1 MFGVIFAPATT
12 NAGLL
17 SFMGFGQD
25 ASADSVET
33 ISTDNSKIALSPS
46 SFSPVLAS
54 TQDSKDENPV
64 QEDVDVNTSGSALV
78 PSTGSMGANPAEAED
93 LDADQI
99 SVYVVRKNDS
109 IGDIAKMFEVS
120 PDTILWANGM
130 KKGDKLVEGDTLIIL
145 PISGIK
151 VVVSKG
157 QTLKGLATKYKADI
171 TDIASFNGIAEDAVL
186 AVGDE
191 LIIPDGELVDSSE
204 NKPSNKNIVYT
215 ETSTGSSS
223 GYFIKPIPCPYTQ
236 GKHDRY
242 AIDLGCHTSGTP
254 IKAAASGTVI
264 FSKDGYNGGFG
275 NLVIIKHNNGSQ
287 TFYAHQSKRAIG
299 QGEYVKQGQIIGYV
313 GSTGRSTGPHL
324 HFEVRGAKNPGF
336 DMSGKSWKKQ

>member
-1 MFGVIFAPATT
+1 
-12 NAGLL
+12 
-17 SFMGFGQD
+17 MGFGQD

-33 ISTDNSKIALSPS
+33 ISADNSKTALSPS
-46 SFSPVLAS
+46 SFSPLS
-54 TQDSKDENPV
+54 
-64 QEDVDVNTSGSALV
+64 VNTKDKNNVNENVEVITSNNALV

-93 LDADQI
+93 IDADQI
-99 SVYVVRKNDS
+99 SVHVVKQNES
-109 IGDIAKMFEVS
+109 ISDIAKMFNVS
-120 PDTILWANGM
+120 VNTILWANGM

-145 PISGIK
+145 PTSGIK
-151 VVVSKG
+151 IIVSNG
-157 QTLKGLATKYKADI
+157 QTLKGLATKYKADVA
-171 TDIASFNGIAEDAVL
+171 DIASFNGIAEDAAL

-191 LIIPDGELVDSSE
+191 LIIPDGEIVDSSE
-204 NKPSNKNIVYT
+204 NNKSSGKNIVYT
-215 ETSTGSSS
+215 ETSTGSSN

-236 GKHDRY
+236 GKHDHY
-242 AIDLGCHTSGTP
+242 AIDLSCHTVGTP

-287 TFYAHQSKRAIG
+287 TFYAHQSRRAIG
-299 QGEYVKQGQIIGYV
+299 QGEYVTQGQIIGYV
-313 GSTGRSTGPHL
+313 GSTGHSTGPHL

>member
-1 MFGVIFAPATT
+1 
-12 NAGLL
+12 
-17 SFMGFGQD
+17 MGFGQD

-33 ISTDNSKIALSPS
+33 ISTDNSKTALSAT

-64 QEDVDVNTSGSALV
+64 QEDVDINTSSNALI
-78 PSTGSMGANPAEAED
+78 PSTGSMGANPSESED

-109 IGDIAKMFEVS
+109 IGAIAKMFDVS
-120 PDTILWANGM
+120 PNTILWANGI

-145 PISGIK
+145 PTSGIK

-157 QTLKGLATKYKADI
+157 QTLKGLATKYKADVA
-171 TDIASFNGIAEDAVL
+171 DIASFNGIAEDAAL

-191 LIIPDGELVDSSE
+191 LIIPDGEIVDSSE
-204 NKPSNKNIVYT
+204 NKPSKNIVYT
-215 ETSTGSSS
+215 ETSTGSSN

-242 AIDLGCHTSGTP
+242 AIDLSCHTVGTP

-287 TFYAHQSKRAIG
+287 TFYAHQSRRAIG
-299 QGEYVKQGQIIGYV
+299 QGEYVTQGQIIGYV
-313 GSTGRSTGPHL
+313 GSTGHSTGPHL